1 MAIGADNWS
10 FGAVPHED
18 DKLAFSVN
26 QLLAA
31 EYGVH
36 VLENILCDELT
47 EDDVDEFLFVLG
59 HAKFRGT
66 TQMQINPV
74 AVR

>member
-1 MAIGADNWS
+1 M
-10 FGAVPHED
+10 
-18 DKLAFSVN
+18 LVN
-26 QLLAA
+26 QLLAT

-36 VLENILCDELT
+36 VLENLLSDELA
-47 EDDVDEFLFVLG
+47 EDKVYEFIFVLC

-74 AVR
+74 AIR